1 MKWIEF
7 KVKRPMHETS
17 NAAELAGLGC
27 RRTPAQASTLGQQ
40 QFDQSERPILTFL
53 SAFLTFTLSM
63 VLVNKF

>member
-1 MKWIEF
+1 MNLIEF
-7 KVKRPMHETS
+7 EVKRPMYETS
-17 NAAELAGLGC
+17 NAAELAGKGQ
-27 RRTPAQASTLGQQ
+27 RRIPAQASILAQQ